1 MTYLTGDSYDEILGY
16 DSPLSVNDKNV
27 IHPNVRGSNASIAPK
42 NYNAMWSAGMHVS
55 TMRAPI

>member
-42 NYNAMWSAGMHVS
+42 N
-55 TMRAPI
+55 